1 MASETLY
8 TPDILGL
15 ATGLAEY
22 PWSDD
27 LPLRADARSKSCGSA
42 ISLAAAVDESGAIT
56 KVGVKSQAC
65 AIGQAAAALF
75 ANSAAGARLSGIEDT
90 LDALELWLAEGGPVP
105 DWPGIVILDKARA
118 YPARHGAIKL
128 PWQAATRLL
137 FSE

>member
-75 ANSAAGARLSGIEDT
+75 ANSATGAQLSGIEDT
-90 LDALELWLAEGGPVP
+90 LDALELWLAGGGPVP

-137 FSE
+137 SSE